1 MQAPLGVKSTPMD
14 VRVQIGSGRVLLCE
28 GELVIWDSRLKILQV
43 HMLGLKQLKS
53 LNIVDSLQRIPTLA
67 VGLGSLATGTKDK
80 ARIKS
85 WKCC

>member
-1 MQAPLGVKSTPMD
+1 
-14 VRVQIGSGRVLLCE
+14 
-28 GELVIWDSRLKILQV
+28 
-43 HMLGLKQLKS
+43 MLGLKQLKS

-85 WKCC
+85 WKCCWTGYEIVLLPTLTLPEIIA